1 MSRTGGSEVS
11 RKSKKMTAQ
20 QLTDVFLSHE
30 KLIEM
35 TNTRIDHMAHAV
47 ISDFERMNA
56 LVMAMIEH
64 LGYIKEK
71 ECQQEGCEGEFAW
84 PDIGGLIPE
93 PTLCPVCHLNADG
106 SPPDEE
112 E

>member
-1 MSRTGGSEVS
+1 MG
-11 RKSKKMTAQ
+11 RKSKKMTGQ
-20 QLTDVFLSHE
+20 QLTDAFLSHE
-30 KLIEM
+30 QLIDM

-56 LVMAMIEH
+56 LVMALIQE

-71 ECQQEGCEGEFAW
+71 KCQQEGCDGEFAW
-84 PDIGGLIPE
+84 PDIGGRIPE
-93 PTLCPVCHLNADG
+93 PMVCPVCHLNTDG
-106 SPPDEE
+106 SAPDNGEE